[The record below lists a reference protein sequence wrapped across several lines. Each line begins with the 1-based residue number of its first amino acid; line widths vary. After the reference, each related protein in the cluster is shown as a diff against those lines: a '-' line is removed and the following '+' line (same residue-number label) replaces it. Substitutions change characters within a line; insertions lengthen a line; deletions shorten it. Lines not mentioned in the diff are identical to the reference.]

1 MSEPVTTQELNIQ
14 EQEQK
19 QDCGCGCGGYQ
30 SSAAKQDC
38 GCGCGGDSCGGWQ
51 ELVLV
56 DSPRLTELRQ
66 LTTSKICECWT
77 E

>member
-14 EQEQK
+14 EQK
-19 QDCGCGCGGYQ
+19 QDCGCGCGGEQ
-30 SSAAKQDC
+30 SSTAKQDC

-56 DSPRLTELRQ
+56 DAPLLAEVRQ
-66 LTTSKICECWT
+66 QASSQSCYCWT

>member
-1 MSEPVTTQELNIQ
+1 MSEPGTTQELSI
-14 EQEQK
+14 QEQK

-30 SSAAKQDC
+30 SSTAKQDC

-56 DSPRLTELRQ
+56 DAPQLAEVRQ
-66 LTTSKICECWT
+66 QATSKICYCWT